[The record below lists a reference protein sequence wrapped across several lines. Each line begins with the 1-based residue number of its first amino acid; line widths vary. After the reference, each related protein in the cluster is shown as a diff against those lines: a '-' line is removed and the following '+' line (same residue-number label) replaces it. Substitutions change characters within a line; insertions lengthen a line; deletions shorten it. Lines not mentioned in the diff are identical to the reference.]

1 MKFYI
6 ITDAKVVM
14 GSLVNISIRS
24 SVKKK
29 MISNAR
35 VIEEYNIKTVIEPQG
50 LSVSFKFYYNFAYCI
65 FV

>member
-1 MKFYI
+1 
-6 ITDAKVVM
+6 
-14 GSLVNISIRS
+14 
-24 SVKKK
+24 

-35 VIEEYNIKTVIEPQG
+35 AIEEYNIKTVIEPQG

>member
-1 MKFYI
+1 
-6 ITDAKVVM
+6 M

-24 SVKKK
+24 SVKKKKK

-35 VIEEYNIKTVIEPQG
+35 VIEEYNIKTVIEPEG